1 MTALLALWL
10 CALCGGAIYYSM
22 PTSGTR
28 LDVYGVALWIMS
40 SGVLV
45 VSAVIL
51 VVSVVS
57 PPVIHPA
64 KYW

>member
-10 CALCGGAIYYSM
+10 CALCAGAIYYSM
-22 PTSGTR
+22 PPSGTR
-28 LDVYGVALWIMS
+28 PDVYGVALWIMS

-51 VVSVVS
+51 VVSVIS
-57 PPVIHPA
+57 PPVIHPV

>member
-10 CALCGGAIYYSM
+10 CALCAGAIYYSI
-22 PTSGTR
+22 PPRGTR
-28 LDVYGVALWIMS
+28 ADVYGIALWIMS

-45 VSAVIL
+45 VSAVVL

-57 PPVIHPA
+57 PAGIHPP
-64 KYW
+64 KFW